1 MGIDMKVV
9 ELDRMDQGP
18 LVQDI
23 MEKMTGARTVSYR
36 HIHTD
41 THRDTHT
48 HAPNHSHRQTYGH
61 GSELASKSV
70 TV

>member
-36 HIHTD
+36 HTY
-41 THRDTHT
+41 TETHT
-48 HAPNHSHRQTYGH
+48 HIHIQTHRHTCP
-61 GSELASKSV
+61 
-70 TV
+70 